1 MSNNEEERRVKAR
14 LYREMNQ
21 HYHRRPYKKIVTR
34 KELSRANLTIE
45 GAHNSAREEESLY
58 DDDVEDKTYI
68 PSPRAHPHGKG
79 KGLESTSDSGVARD
93 EIAEESKGDAD
104 NNGDEEE
111 EEEVFDVE
119 DILPPSYVDMEAL
132 VFRVPQNP
140 GWREKISYKG
150 KSEAVR
156 EKRKIDA
163 WTLPRDAYDYRFH
176 TSFQQN
182 FFETVIISKGKSV
195 VNSQWIDW
203 VYMERKHDSIFD
215 RVIVACTTKHLRD
228 AFAFKKDWNNEVI
241 AQLYATLYFEEN
253 GDTRKLHWMTEGQW
267 YEVSYTQFAR
277 LLDFGRKDAS
287 RVRIHMSLKLDAR
300 KI

>member
-1 MSNNEEERRVKAR
+1 MFQFNKSEYLIFPEKKTKCKLLALICLKLSHVHFHLSPKVLIPYFYVRSSMSNNEEERRVKAR
-14 LYREMNQ
+14 LYREMSQ

-45 GAHNSAREEESLY
+45 GAHNSAREEESSY

-79 KGLESTSDSGVARD
+79 KGLASTSDSGVARD
-93 EIAEESKGDAD
+93 EIAEESEGDAD
-104 NNGDEEE
+104 NNGD

-163 WTLPRDAYDYRFH
+163 
-176 TSFQQN
+176 
-182 FFETVIISKGKSV
+182 
-195 VNSQWIDW
+195 
-203 VYMERKHDSIFD
+203 
-215 RVIVACTTKHLRD
+215 
-228 AFAFKKDWNNEVI
+228 
-241 AQLYATLYFEEN
+241 
-253 GDTRKLHWMTEGQW
+253 
-267 YEVSYTQFAR
+267 
-277 LLDFGRKDAS
+277 
-287 RVRIHMSLKLDAR
+287 
-300 KI
+300 